1 MEMFDPWLKIE
12 PPNEGRSLNLRRAD
26 AAHPLDYWFARDVR
40 GRYLFCFDA
49 IVNDLGSTTLP
60 RLAGVEI
67 VSLSTEPGASRLVLT
82 LLDKEQVDIFRALCS
97 DLMRSTSEL
106 TRNDSRAGLAI
117 ILNRLERWQNL
128 LERARDNLL
137 SQGKIIGLVGE
148 LLFLRDLLVP
158 QLDMFDAIQ
167 AWRGP
172 FGDEQDFLLPG
183 RIIEVKT
190 QLSTSDQYLV
200 INSEQ
205 QLDTTSG
212 PILVCHQTLD
222 VPASK
227 EDGALSLNALVASLA
242 QALAAVDYRAAGQFQ
257 AALLESGYHR
267 REEYDR
273 PFWLLNDR
281 SFFEVRSGFPRIVAN
296 MIGTGID
303 NVRYRIALQACAGYK
318 IEENLALERAFDGR

>member
-1 MEMFDPWLKIE
+1 MEMFDPWLEIR
-12 PPNEGRSLNLRRAD
+12 PANESDSLNLRRAD
-26 AAHPLDYWFARDVR
+26 AAHPLDYWFAKDVR
-40 GRYLFCFDA
+40 GRYLFCFDTS
-49 IVNDLGSTTLP
+49 VNELDRTALP
-60 RLAGVEI
+60 KLAGVEVI
-67 VSLSTEPGASRLVLT
+67 SLSTKPGASRLVLT
-82 LLDKEQVDIFRALCS
+82 LLDNEQFDIFRALCS

-137 SQGKIIGLVGE
+137 SQGAIIGLVGE

-158 QLDMFDAIQ
+158 RLDMFDAVQ
-167 AWRGP
+167 SWRGP

-190 QLSTSDQYLV
+190 QLSTSDRYLV

-205 QLDTTSG
+205 QLDTSSG
-212 PILVCHQTLD
+212 PILLCHQTLD
-222 VPASK
+222 VPANQ
-227 EDGALSLNALVASLA
+227 EDGALSLNALVTSLA
-242 QALAAVDYRAAGQFQ
+242 RTLVTADYQAAGQFQ
-257 AALLESGYHR
+257 AALLESGYQG

-273 PFWLLNDR
+273 PFWSLNDR

-296 MIGTGID
+296 MIGAGID
-303 NVRYRIALQACAGYK
+303 NVRYRIALPACVDYK
-318 IEENLALERAFDGR
+318 IEENSALERALDGR